1 MQNSLFQAICRLGIF
16 MICVRAIIHFRPNE
30 AYEKYLRLLAGIMIM
45 IQIFLP
51 VGKLILGRGGQEAS
65 EILRQFRRELE
76 RGMEEAAESAE
87 AADVLLEQMTLEEVQ
102 RHLEDSQD
110 SENRADGDGEAG
122 WGSDTAE
129 AGTSQEREAEG
140 GESSRESGTVEA
152 GTSQGAEEGRGE
164 TGEEVAAEQK
174 YDTNGDRKSDWE
186 TGENWHGENV
196 RDMEAADEGNAG
208 ITIRIEEIDPV
219 LIEPIS

>member
-87 AADVLLEQMTLEEVQ
+87 AGM
-102 RHLEDSQD
+102 SFW
-110 SENRADGDGEAG
+110 NR
-122 WGSDTAE
+122 
-129 AGTSQEREAEG
+129 
-140 GESSRESGTVEA
+140 
-152 GTSQGAEEGRGE
+152 
-164 TGEEVAAEQK
+164 
-174 YDTNGDRKSDWE
+174 
-186 TGENWHGENV
+186 
-196 RDMEAADEGNAG
+196 
-208 ITIRIEEIDPV
+208 
-219 LIEPIS
+219 

>member
-110 SENRADGDGEAG
+110 SENRADVDGEAG

-129 AGTSQEREAEG
+129 AGTSQEREAEPWKPEPARG
-140 GESSRESGTVEA
+140 RKKAEAKPGKKWRQSRSMT
-152 GTSQGAEEGRGE
+152 
-164 TGEEVAAEQK
+164 
-174 YDTNGDRKSDWE
+174 
-186 TGENWHGENV
+186 
-196 RDMEAADEGNAG
+196 
-208 ITIRIEEIDPV
+208 
-219 LIEPIS
+219 

>member
-122 WGSDTAE
+122 GGSDTAE

>member
-129 AGTSQEREAEG
+129 AGTSQ
-140 GESSRESGTVEA
+140 
-152 GTSQGAEEGRGE
+152 GAEEGRGE